1 LRKEELD
8 LTEVVQCAVDDH
20 RPVLEANGLTL
31 TFSAPREPVCVVG
44 DPARITQIV
53 GNLLTNAGKFTDGGG
68 QVDVRLEIDPSN
80 RAIIRVTDTGI
91 GIEPQLLA
99 RLFQPFSQADGILD
113 RHRGGLGL
121 GLALVKGL
129 AELHGGHVEAA
140 SAGLGHGSQ
149 FTVLLPGVVRHLP
162 PGAPTTSG
170 APQPVRPQLILV
182 IEDNHDAAETL
193 QLLLELSGH
202 TVVVA
207 HSGPEGLKSARAHQ
221 PDVILCDIGLP
232 GMNGYE
238 VAQAVRKCD
247 DLKSVFLI
255 AMTGYGQDEDRRR
268 ALEAGFDHHLTK
280 PVEPEMLERL
290 LAR

>member
-1 LRKEELD
+1 L
-8 LTEVVQCAVDDH
+8 
-20 RPVLEANGLTL
+20 LEANGLTL
-31 TFSAPREPVCVVG
+31 TFSAPRKPVCVVG

-99 RLFQPFSQADGILD
+99 LLFQPFSQADRSLD
-113 RHRGGLGL
+113 RNRGGLGL

-140 SAGLGHGSQ
+140 SAGLGHGSR
-149 FTVLLPGVVRHLP
+149 FTVLLPGVVRRLP
-162 PGAPTTSG
+162 TVATTASG
-170 APQPVRPQLILV
+170 APRPVRPQRILV
-182 IEDNHDAAETL
+182 IEDNHDTAETL
-193 QLLLELSGH
+193 QLLLEFSGN

-238 VAQAVRKCD
+238 VAQAIRKSD

-280 PVEPEMLERL
+280 PVDPDTLERL